1 MFSFLRNFN
10 LPSKVAVPFC
20 ILTSNEWEFLLLHI
34 IVVLIYI
41 WALIFNVKKFLP
53 FHSCWCFN
61 FSEGRKQQIS
71 FIQTLFKIKFCHF
84 MFCQNRNSLMPSDL
98 KGIQNI
104 SRKKKRKR
112 MKWKIKI
119 PTIKTT
125 TMNRYFSIQIHIYST
140 VHTLYA
146 T

>member
-1 MFSFLRNFN
+1 
-10 LPSKVAVPFC
+10 
-20 ILTSNEWEFLLLHI
+20 
-34 IVVLIYI
+34 
-41 WALIFNVKKFLP
+41 
-53 FHSCWCFN
+53 
-61 FSEGRKQQIS
+61 
-71 FIQTLFKIKFCHF
+71 